1 MATFTKKAIRNAF
14 LTLLDEHPLNKITVK
29 DITDACGMTRNTFYY
44 HYDDIPALIEEIFIS
59 EIDRIISTYP
69 SLDSIEECLRV
80 AMGFA
85 VEHKKA
91 LLHICKSSNRDIY
104 ENYLWEICRYT
115 VTTYI
120 ETAFHDAP
128 LSAEDK
134 DAIIHY
140 LKCGCFGM
148 VIDWM
153 NCGMNDATRQ
163 RLLRICELKRG
174 MAGELVNRSVK
185 KST

>member
-91 LLHICKSSNRDIY
+91 LLHIYKSSNRDIY

-120 ETAFHDAP
+120 
-128 LSAEDK
+128 AEDK

-174 MAGELVNRSVK
+174 MAGELVSRSIK

>member
-1 MATFTKKAIRNAF
+1 MALLTQKAILSTF
-14 LTLLDEHPLNKITVK
+14 EEMLEEMPFDKITVS
-29 DITDACGMTRNTFYY
+29 ALVRRCGVSSNTFYY

-59 EIDRIISTYP
+59 EIDRIINTYP

-85 VEHKKA
+85 MEHKKA
-91 LLHICKSSNRDIY
+91 LLHIYKSSNRDIY

-120 ETAFHDAP
+120 ETAFPDAP
-128 LSAEDK
+128 ISAEDK
-134 DAIIHY
+134 EAIIHY

-153 NCGMNDATRQ
+153 NCGMNDATR
-163 RLLRICELKRG
+163 RKLLRICELKRG
-174 MAGELVNRSVK
+174 MAGELVSRSIK